1 MTRTIVAGLVFPPL
15 FLVYRPPGMT
25 ITPALIADALLA
37 ISADFGFGSPSA
49 LRCLRVSGFTTGSG
63 GGGVIGRGEDAGED
77 NGDEFDEPG
86 ADNSGVDSSAGSSIS
101 VTSRCSSSGLENGL
115 SELRVRFATMSERD
129 DPDDSSNDR
138 LGER

>member
-1 MTRTIVAGLVFPPL
+1 
-15 FLVYRPPGMT
+15 MT

-37 ISADFGFGSPSA
+37 IRADFDFGSPSA
-49 LRCLRVSGFTTGSG
+49 LRCLRVSGFATGSG

-86 ADNSGVDSSAGSSIS
+86 VDNSGVDSSAGSSI
-101 VTSRCSSSGLENGL
+101 RSSSGLENGL